1 MKDERQVADQVL
13 DLLQA
18 VEGQALPIL
27 GIQAVDVADAAGE
40 EVDARVGDGLA
51 LLRVGQLALGGDAVL
66 DAADAADL
74 GLDRDALGMGDLDDL
89 GGLLEVDL
97 EGLLMGAVVHDRREA
112 SVDALQAVLIGAM
125 VEVKGDRHGD
135 VLVLDEVLDDVGDD
149 LERNLP
155 LGSSARALDDNGRL
169 SGLGGVEDRRG
180 PLEVV
185 GVECGD
191 GVMALRCGVQHV
203 FCAYEHDAPP
213 WLTNNCAKC

>member
-1 MKDERQVADQVL
+1 MANQVL
-13 DLLQA
+13 DLLQT

-27 GIQAVDVADAAGE
+27 GIQTVDVADAASE

-74 GLDRDALGMGDLDDL
+74 GLNRDALGMGDLDDL

-97 EGLLMGAVVHDRREA
+97 EDLLMGAIVHDRREA
-112 SVDALQAVLIGAM
+112 SVDALQAVLVGAM
-125 VEVKGDRHGD
+125 VEMKGNRYGN

-149 LERNLP
+149 LERDLP
-155 LGSSARALDDNGRL
+155 LGSTARALDDDGRL
-169 SGLGGVEDRRG
+169 SGLSGVENRRS

-203 FCAYEHDAPP
+203 FCAYEHNAPP
-213 WLTNNCAKC
+213 WWLTNNCAIC